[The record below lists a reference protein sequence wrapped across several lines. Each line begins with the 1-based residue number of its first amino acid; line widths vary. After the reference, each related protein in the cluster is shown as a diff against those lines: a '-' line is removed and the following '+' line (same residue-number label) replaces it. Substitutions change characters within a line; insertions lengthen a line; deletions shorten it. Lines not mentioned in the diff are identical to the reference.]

1 MSDLPFSYQKID
13 STTWAYLSSLLLVA
27 LFFKF
32 NRFWSIRNLD
42 LLLIVLLAPGL
53 LMIES
58 GRYISAKNL
67 RNTASL
73 QASFDSD
80 SVGSETSTDID
91 DQNPIVGSDNPNA
104 TDRTESPGFAWELSG
119 FIWLFSVGLLLLIRL
134 LMDPGLKRRP
144 VLEPNLPMPT

>member
-32 NRFWSIRNLD
+32 NRFWSVRNLD

-58 GRYISAKNL
+58 GRFETAQSI
-67 RNTASL
+67 RNAVAIEADTTPDEDGQKLA
-73 QASFDSD
+73 A
-80 SVGSETSTDID
+80 V
-91 DQNPIVGSDNPNA
+91 NV
-104 TDRTESPGFAWELSG
+104 
-119 FIWLFSVGLLLLIRL
+119 
-134 LMDPGLKRRP
+134 
-144 VLEPNLPMPT
+144 

>member
-58 GRYISAKNL
+58 GRFKTAEAARSL
-67 RNTASL
+67 RRHSL
-73 QASFDSD
+73 HRNDAQQS
-80 SVGSETSTDID
+80 
-91 DQNPIVGSDNPNA
+91 
-104 TDRTESPGFAWELSG
+104 
-119 FIWLFSVGLLLLIRL
+119 
-134 LMDPGLKRRP
+134 RP
-144 VLEPNLPMPT
+144 CRF

>member
-13 STTWAYLSSLLLVA
+13 SSTWAYLSSLLLIA

-58 GRYISAKNL
+58 GRYQTAQSV
-67 RNTASL
+67 RNAAS
-73 QASFDSD
+73 
-80 SVGSETSTDID
+80 VETS
-91 DQNPIVGSDNPNA
+91 SA
-104 TDRTESPGFAWELSG
+104 TLDLGASNT
-119 FIWLFSVGLLLLIRL
+119 
-134 LMDPGLKRRP
+134 P
-144 VLEPNLPMPT
+144 VSYTHLTLPTNREV